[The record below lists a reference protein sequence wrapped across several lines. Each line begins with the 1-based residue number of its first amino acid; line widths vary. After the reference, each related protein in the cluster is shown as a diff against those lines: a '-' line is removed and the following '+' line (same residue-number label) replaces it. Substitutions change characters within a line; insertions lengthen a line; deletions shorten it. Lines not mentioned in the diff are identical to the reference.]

1 MTSNLEKEIKH
12 YSEINKQSEL
22 TITKL
27 YQFFRT
33 FARDGLKL
41 IDKTKK
47 ILEEFLTELR
57 KEPSSTTNNISFLSL
72 YNDLHRYIENF
83 GNVLSSIDKNVGD
96 RLGDM
101 IKKMQNN
108 NNEGLSK
115 LTSLSN
121 MIIENKLKL
130 EKYKHNY
137 FNSCKSVMEQEKIII
152 KLEDNKKV
160 KEEDFIINNDLLSKY
175 VSNSENQ
182 EGMYKTEI
190 NKINK
195 ILESS
200 EGEYLKIIQIFKD
213 EYQNKLNCVLEIYG
227 NFKQDINRNIEINA
241 ELIPKIEKAYKCLHI
256 DRDMVAYSQSNN
268 FLNENKRRFLLEKF
282 LDYEIF
288 KNSGIFDDNYDI
300 NNIYKNNKRRSKTMK
315 KDMKTLLK
323 VLRLDKDE
331 EEEIDLKNPEDKFIN
346 EYLMNLIK
354 DDNKLDNDKYNYICS
369 FIKKSPDNIK
379 LVINILLNQCKKS
392 TFIKMQN
399 IENLDLLSEIL
410 NSIINESFK
419 NIDIFEQCYMVLFI
433 AEKTIYLNKD
443 NKYNKCY
450 LCKILSKYEIFSEP
464 KFWSEM
470 IIRKIDIFGEVETKK
485 EIEKRE
491 KEKNDNIKAN
501 KTIFNKVI
509 GMFNYYYDKD
519 KGKENEMIENEILF
533 KQLYEEKL
541 PLYSVE
547 IIEDYIQHFSNFNF
561 DQKNASKLILEMSEK
576 YKFNESF
583 VTYFMAKLNS
593 NMSLNKED
601 LLRNKKENNIYEK
614 ELKELNYDNLY
625 FNSSNNGSNIKYKR
639 ILEPKLRG
647 LIFSLKY
654 IDIKDFPNILALN
667 KNCNKTLV
675 KIIYKNI
682 FIKYHDMDIKTHIN
696 IWKILLNYSEI
707 KKLHDYKKI
716 KEELKIE
723 EYNAKTTI
731 EQLKNSKDII
741 DLDIVRTN
749 FDTNK
754 KENQQKISS
763 ILKCIRH
770 VKNNLKYC
778 QGMNFIAAFLL
789 NITNDEEETFYLYL
803 SIFDSTDYGKLFIK
817 DLEKL
822 KKFFY
827 VFGRL
832 LNVLLPELDFYFKE
846 NKIDVSYFVSPWFI
860 TLFTNTFQNI
870 NDKKNPKIL
879 LRIFDLFFFSGW
891 KSILKIGISLLKNY
905 ENIIMNL
912 TFESLL
918 HFLITKILKSDFF
931 QKENYDQLIQITY
944 NFKIKNSLIGDIENE
959 YEMKKKLAKF
969 GSKFST
975 GITEQ

>member
-12 YSEINKQSEL
+12 YTEINKQSEL

-27 YQFFRT
+27 CLFFRT

-47 ILEEFLTELR
+47 ILEEFFTELR
-57 KEPSSTTNNISFLSL
+57 KEPSSTTNNISFLGL

-83 GNVLSSIDKNVGD
+83 GNIFSSIDKNVGD
-96 RLGDM
+96 KLADM
-101 IKKMQNN
+101 IKKMINN
-108 NNEGLSK
+108 NNEGLNK
-115 LTSLSN
+115 LTNLSN

-152 KLEDNKKV
+152 KLKDNKKI
-160 KEEDFIINNDLLSKY
+160 KEEDYIVNNDLLSKC

-190 NKINK
+190 NKLNK

-200 EGEYLKIIQIFKD
+200 EEEYLKIIKIFKD
-213 EYQNKLNCVLEIYG
+213 EYQNKLNCVLEILN
-227 NFKQDINRNIEINA
+227 NFKLDINKNIEINV
-241 ELIPKIEKAYKCLHI
+241 ELVPKIEKAYKCLHI
-256 DRDMVAYSQSNN
+256 DKDMVAYSQLNN

-288 KNSGIFDDNYDI
+288 KNSGIFDDDNYDI
-300 NNIYKNNKRRSKTMK
+300 NNIYINNKKRSLTMK
-315 KDMKTLLK
+315 KDMKTLMK

-331 EEEIDLKNPEDKFIN
+331 EEEIELKSKEDRFIN

-354 DDNKLDNDKYNYICS
+354 DSNKLDNDKYNYICS

-379 LVINILLNQCKKS
+379 LVISILLNQCKKS
-392 TFIKMQN
+392 TFIKMEN
-399 IENLDLLSEIL
+399 IENLYLLSEIL

-419 NIDIFEQCYMVLFI
+419 NINIFEQCYMVLFI

-443 NKYNKCY
+443 NKFNKCY
-450 LCKILSKYEIFSEP
+450 LCKILSKYEIFLEP

-470 IIRKIDIFGEVETKK
+470 IIRKINIFGEVETKK

-491 KEKNDNIKAN
+491 KEKNDNYKTN

-509 GMFNYYYDKD
+509 GMFNFNYDKD
-519 KGKENEMIENEILF
+519 KNKENEIIENEILF
-533 KQLYEEKL
+533 KQLYDEKL

-547 IIEDYIQHFSNFNF
+547 VIEDYIQHFSNFNF
-561 DQKNASKLILEMSEK
+561 DQKEGSKLILEMSEK

-593 NMSLNKED
+593 NMCLNKED
-601 LLRNKKENNIYEK
+601 LLRNKKENLYEK

-647 LIFSLKY
+647 LIYSLKY
-654 IDIKDFPNILALN
+654 INIKEFPNILALN
-667 KNCNKTLV
+667 KNYNKNLV

-682 FIKYHDMDIKTHIN
+682 LIKYHDMDIKKHIN
-696 IWKILLNYSEI
+696 IWKILLNYSDI
-707 KKLHDYKKI
+707 KKLYDYKKI
-716 KEELKIE
+716 KKELKIE

-741 DLDIVRTN
+741 DLDIIRTN
-749 FDTNK
+749 FDSNK
-754 KENQQKISS
+754 EENQQKISS
-763 ILKCIRH
+763 ILKCIRY

-789 NITNDEEETFYLYL
+789 NITNDEEEAFYLFL
-803 SIFDSTDYGKLFIK
+803 SIFDRTDYGKLFIN

-827 VFGRL
+827 VFSRL

-860 TLFTNTFQNI
+860 TLFTNTFQNLK
-870 NDKKNPKIL
+870 DKKNPKIL

-891 KSILKIGISLLKNY
+891 KSIIKIGISLLKNY

-912 TFESLL
+912 TFENLL
-918 HFLITKILKSDFF
+918 HFLISKILKSDFF
-931 QKENYDQLIQITY
+931 QKENYDQLIQINI
-944 NFKIKNSLIGDIENE
+944 NFKIKNSLISDIENE
-959 YEMKKKLAKF
+959 YEMKKKLAIF

-975 GITEQ
+975 GITEE

>member
-12 YSEINKQSEL
+12 YTEINKQSEL

-27 YQFFRT
+27 YLFFRT
-33 FARDGLKL
+33 FARDGIKL

-47 ILEEFLTELR
+47 ILEEFIAELR

-83 GNVLSSIDKNVGD
+83 GNIFSSIDKNVGD
-96 RLGDM
+96 KLESILKR
-101 IKKMQNN
+101 MQNS
-108 NNEGLSK
+108 NNEGMNK
-115 LTSLSN
+115 LTNLSN

-152 KLEDNKKV
+152 KLKDNKKI

-190 NKINK
+190 NKFNK

-200 EGEYLKIIQIFKD
+200 EGEYSKIIQIFKD
-213 EYQNKLNCVLEIYG
+213 EYQNKLNGILEIYL
-227 NFKQDINRNIEINA
+227 NFKADISKTIEINV
-241 ELIPKIEKAYKCLHI
+241 ELIPKIDKAYKCLHI
-256 DRDMVAYSQSNN
+256 DKDVAAYSQLNN
-268 FLNENKRRFLLEKF
+268 FLNENKRRFLMEKF

-288 KNSGIFDDNYDI
+288 KNSGIFDDDYDI
-300 NNIYKNNKRRSKTMK
+300 SNIYSNNKKRSKTMK

-331 EEEIDLKNPEDKFIN
+331 EEEIELKNQEDKSIN

-354 DDNKLDNDKYNYICS
+354 DENKLDNDKYNNICS

-392 TFIKMQN
+392 TFIKIQN
-399 IENLDLLSEIL
+399 IENLYLLSEIL

-433 AEKTIYLNKD
+433 AEKAIYLNKD

-450 LCKILSKYEIFSEP
+450 LCKILSKYEIFSDP

-485 EIEKRE
+485 EIEKKE

-501 KTIFNKVI
+501 RTIFNKVI

-519 KGKENEMIENEILF
+519 KGKENEIIENEILY
-533 KQLYEEKL
+533 KQLFDEKL

-547 IIEDYIQHFSNFNF
+547 VIEDYIQHFSNFNF
-561 DQKNASKLILEMSEK
+561 DQKKAAKLILEMSEK

-601 LLRNKKENNIYEK
+601 LLRNKKEITYEK

-625 FNSSNNGSNIKYKR
+625 FNSSNNGPNIKYKR
-639 ILEPKLRG
+639 ILDPKLRG
-647 LIFSLKY
+647 LIYSLKY

-675 KIIYKNI
+675 RIIYKNML
-682 FIKYHDMDIKTHIN
+682 IKYHDMDIKTHIN
-696 IWKILLNYSEI
+696 IWKILLNYSDN

-716 KEELKIE
+716 KKDLNID

-763 ILKCIRH
+763 ILKCIRY
-770 VKNNLKYC
+770 VKKNLKYC

-789 NITNDEEETFYLYL
+789 NITNDEEEAFYLYL

-822 KKFFY
+822 KKYFY

-870 NDKKNPKIL
+870 KDKTNPKIL

-912 TFESLL
+912 TFENLL

-931 QKENYDQLIQITY
+931 QNENYDQLIQITY
-944 NFKIKNSLIGDIENE
+944 NFKIKNTLISDIENE
-959 YEMKKKLAKF
+959 YEMKKKLVNF

-975 GITEQ
+975 GITEE